1 VCRSAT
7 VPGPGVSLR
16 ARAQRTRRLPA
27 SEAAS
32 TRPGRRDAR
41 ASAAA
46 ASESESQAGS
56 GLPGR
61 GSPGSDRD
69 WQVTQAASLPSLPG

>member
-32 TRPGRRDAR
+32 TRPGRRD